1 MSHRAARLVSVL
13 PMLCAALLLMASLG
27 GAVSLDGREPT
38 LAAPPPAH
46 DGLAL
51 TRVDVGALE
60 TPVYLKAAN
69 AEVSDLFGSAVAMS
83 RDGSTLA
90 VGAELKAQGPGGWLA
105 WWADGGVHRAG
116 AVYVFLRTPQGWVQ
130 QAQLAATQPV
140 PGSGFGFSLSLSDD
154 GSTLAVGA
162 PFESGVAAHAD
173 EQGAV
178 HVFDRVG
185 SRWSAPLRLAAAQGT
200 DRFGVSVSLSGL
212 GDVLAIGTPGQDGEA
227 VRDQGAVYVFGRD
240 TGAWTERADLRA
252 SDARAEDGLGTSVAL
267 SIDGR
272 TLAVGAQSS
281 GRGAVHVF
289 QQGAAGWREKDVLV
303 FGNGAFTHERFGA
316 RLALSADGG
325 TLAVGAAGVV
335 GDGTRNAGP
344 GAVYVFARDADRW
357 QQQARLAASNAE
369 AGDAF
374 GGQLAL
380 SADGQVLA
388 VAALHEASTATG
400 LDGPQSDNRAPQA
413 GAVYLFSRDA
423 EAWRQQRYVKATN
436 TGAGDVF
443 GSALALSGD
452 GRMLAVGAQLED
464 GGPAGARTQD
474 RFLQNSGAVYLY
486 AAR

>member
-1 MSHRAARLVSVL
+1 VTHRAVRPVSGL
-13 PMLCAALLLMASLG
+13 PMLCMAVLLIATLSGAASLDDRG
-27 GAVSLDGREPT
+27 PALTAPSL
-38 LAAPPPAH
+38 AH

-51 TRVDVGALE
+51 PRVDAGALE
-60 TPVYLKAAN
+60 TPVYLKATN
-69 AEVSDLFGSAVAMS
+69 AEASDLFGSAVALS

-90 VGAELKAQGPGGWLA
+90 VGAELKAQGPDGWLA
-105 WWADGGVHRAG
+105 WWADGGSQRAG
-116 AVYVFLRTPQGWVQ
+116 AVYVFVRTPRGWVQ
-130 QAQLAATQPV
+130 QAQLAAARPV
-140 PGSGFGFSLSLSDD
+140 QGSGFGFSLSLSDD

-162 PFESGVAAHAD
+162 PFESGVAD

-178 HVFDRVG
+178 HVFERVG
-185 SRWSAPLRLAAAQGT
+185 NRWSAPVRLPSAQGA
-200 DRFGVSVSLSGL
+200 DRFGVSVALSGR
-212 GDVLAIGTPGQDGEA
+212 GDVLAVGTPGQDGEA
-227 VRDQGAVYVFGRD
+227 VRDQGAVHVFGRG

-252 SDARAEDGLGTSVAL
+252 SDPRAEDGLGTSVAL

-289 QQGAAGWREKDVLV
+289 QQGAGGWLEQDVLV
-303 FGNGAFTHERFGA
+303 FGNGASTHERFGA
-316 RLALSADGG
+316 RLALSADGS
-325 TLAVGAAGVV
+325 TLAVGAAETA
-335 GDGTRNAGP
+335 GDGTRHAGP
-344 GAVYVFARDADRW
+344 GAAYVFARDADRW
-357 QQQARLAASNAE
+357 QQQARLVASNAE

-413 GAVYLFSRDA
+413 GAVYLFARDA
-423 EAWRQQRYVKATN
+423 AAWRQRRYVKATN

-443 GSALALSGD
+443 GTAMALSGD

-464 GGPAGARTQD
+464 GGPAGRD